1 MERIRLYPVRCL
13 CKACRSGAI
22 TLTDGKIS
30 IDESKCNYCGR
41 CTKACPTNA
50 YDETHGYI
58 VSFGGLFGNHINKG
72 NTVIPFIEDHDKL
85 LKVCDAAITFFEQN
99 AQAGERFK
107 FTIDRVGKEK
117 FEEVIKEAYA
127 NG

>member
-1 MERIRLYPVRCL
+1 MRANVTTAEDVPRPVQ
-13 CKACRSGAI
+13 
-22 TLTDGKIS
+22 
-30 IDESKCNYCGR
+30 
-41 CTKACPTNA
+41 PTH
-50 YDETHGYI
+50 TM
-58 VSFGGLFGNHINKG
+58 NHINKG

>member
-1 MERIRLYPVRCL
+1 M
-13 CKACRSGAI
+13 
-22 TLTDGKIS
+22 
-30 IDESKCNYCGR
+30 
-41 CTKACPTNA
+41 
-50 YDETHGYI
+50 
-58 VSFGGLFGNHINKG
+58 
-72 NTVIPFIEDHDKL
+72 IPFIEDNDKL

>member
-1 MERIRLYPVRCL
+1 MGVKEILVFL
-13 CKACRSGAI
+13 I
-22 TLTDGKIS
+22 
-30 IDESKCNYCGR
+30 
-41 CTKACPTNA
+41 
-50 YDETHGYI
+50 
-58 VSFGGLFGNHINKG
+58 LFGAN
-72 NTVIPFIEDHDKL
+72 L
-85 LKVCDAAITFFEQN
+85 LQAITFFEQN